1 MSSRPSTV
9 PKPAVVLPKRTPVVI
24 QPDSDQ
30 LFTNRIVGV
39 ATIVV
44 YTSAVFIAGYLT
56 GMYAG
61 FPSHDRV
68 LYASPLSARAR
79 VVPFVPAFCS
89 SLLTFSPR

>member
-1 MSSRPSTV
+1 MALITLSWFFDPKISIKAPAHLSTRAALDRSYKERTMSSRPSTV
-9 PKPAVVLPKRTPVVI
+9 PKPAVVLPKRTPVLI

-56 GMYAG
+56 GM
-61 FPSHDRV
+61 
-68 LYASPLSARAR
+68 
-79 VVPFVPAFCS
+79 
-89 SLLTFSPR
+89 